1 MPDDIKR
8 LRQRVGADTTKAR
21 EDTER
26 FERGMHQIKFEKAQ
40 RDGVQK
46 LYGAAIKQIDDAED
60 APMLGRETAKSM
72 TFMKRQKAMANL
84 KPMGHAERMFA
95 DTVPDKPIIPKAKEN
110 ADKRKAAA
118 AERDERGKEAYEWVV
133 DENEKR
139 DAKRL
144 AKYGKIAVRG
154 GN

>member
-1 MPDDIKR
+1 MTGPKPDWSK
-8 LRQRVGADTTKAR
+8 LRRSADPKADSARVHKK
-21 EDTER
+21 R
-26 FERGMHQIKFEKAQ
+26 FEATQDSIVNKR
-40 RDGVQK
+40 RDDLLDGLK
-46 LYGAAIKQIDDAED
+46 ESKDK
-60 APMLGRETAKSM
+60 PMLGKGAVEGIIHIRRDRE
-72 TFMKRQKAMANL
+72 MANL